1 MGSLEG
7 VGVAVLYPLFALDAE
22 GRRSARP
29 RVARGSAAARNP
41 ASPACAGLVYTRGV
55 KNSEPCPC
63 RSGHPYGACCRPAH
77 SGAVA
82 PATCGALVRARYS
95 AFALGD
101 GEYLY
106 ATLAHDHPDRATEP
120 EAVDARIAE
129 LSRAGRAL
137 KYMGVVVGDET
148 ETEALFLAKVFERGQ
163 DRSFAELSTFTRALD
178 GEGGVGGALR
188 YAGGTLLP
196 RAALP
201 RGMADGAGLRRD
213 AFLALAA
220 THKDTV
226 RS

>member
-1 MGSLEG
+1 M
-7 VGVAVLYPLFALDAE
+7 
-22 GRRSARP
+22 
-29 RVARGSAAARNP
+29 
-41 ASPACAGLVYTRGV
+41 
-55 KNSEPCPC
+55 
-63 RSGHPYGACCRPAH
+63 
-77 SGAVA
+77 
-82 PATCGALVRARYS
+82 RARYS

-106 ATLAHDHPDRATEP
+106 ATLAHDHPDRAADP
-120 EAVDARIAE
+120 EAADARIAE
-129 LSRAGRAL
+129 LARAGRTL
-137 KYMGVVVGDET
+137 KYMGVVVSDET

-163 DRSFAELSTFTRALD
+163 DRSFAELSTFTRSPTGDLRR
-178 GEGGVGGALR
+178 GGLR

-201 RGMADGAGLRRD
+201 RAVADGVGLRRD

>member
-1 MGSLEG
+1 M
-7 VGVAVLYPLFALDAE
+7 
-22 GRRSARP
+22 
-29 RVARGSAAARNP
+29 
-41 ASPACAGLVYTRGV
+41 
-55 KNSEPCPC
+55 KNSDPCPC
-63 RSGHPYGACCRPAH
+63 RSGRAYAACCRPAH
-77 SGAVA
+77 LGAVP

-106 ATLAHDHPDRATEP
+106 ATLAHDHPDRAADP
-120 EAVDARIAE
+120 EAADARIAE
-129 LSRAGRAL
+129 LARAGRTL
-137 KYMGVVVGDET
+137 KYMGVVVSDET

-163 DRSFAELSTFTRALD
+163 DRSFAELSTFTRSPPE
-178 GEGGVGGALR
+178 EGGGLR

-201 RGMADGAGLRRD
+201 RAVADGVGLRRD